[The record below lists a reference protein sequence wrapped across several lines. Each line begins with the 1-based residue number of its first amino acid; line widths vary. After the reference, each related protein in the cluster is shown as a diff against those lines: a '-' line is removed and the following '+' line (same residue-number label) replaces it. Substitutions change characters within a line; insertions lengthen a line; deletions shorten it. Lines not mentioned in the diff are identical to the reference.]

1 MLWVLNSNLMMGPKF
16 FGTSKGH
23 AFLSN
28 TQYKLN
34 AYKIDFEDNLKSF
47 RGPRLAHG
55 LFDVVV
61 YAMLYKKNIK
71 STGTKR
77 SSKSVGEIEP

>member
-1 MLWVLNSNLMMGPKF
+1 M
-16 FGTSKGH
+16 H
-23 AFLSN
+23 I
-28 TQYKLN
+28 
-34 AYKIDFEDNLKSF
+34 KIDFEDNLKSF

-77 SSKSVGEIEP
+77 SSKSVGEIEPWCEAKCSEMILVKLPVR